1 MFNLGDMSKGIQ
13 RHSWEEISH
22 QHENGMFEDFFN
34 NLKNTQ
40 HVHLS
45 MWIIFKMVFC
55 TISMVFKVLAI
66 RDREKICQNTNY
78 RCLRRVLFSF
88 FFLYFPILNNEYV

>member
-1 MFNLGDMSKGIQ
+1 MFNLGDSSKGIQ
-13 RHSWEEISH
+13 RYSWDEISH

-45 MWIIFKMVFC
+45 MWIIFKTVFC

-66 RDREKICQNTNY
+66 KDRKKIHQNTNY
-78 RCLRRVLFSF
+78 GCLRRVF
-88 FFLYFPILNNEYV
+88 FVFGIFQF